1 LYGLDLHLSVC
12 QRINRFYIEKA
23 ETTIIAIIQRNRV
36 VLSLGD
42 FSVIFHIGKFDNSW
56 ILVKFVNFGIEEEN
70 NLI

>member
-1 LYGLDLHLSVC
+1 MLLS
-12 QRINRFYIEKA
+12 NWPYL
-23 ETTIIAIIQRNRV
+23 ETSSQVPFVSFFELGNRV

-42 FSVIFHIGKFDNSW
+42 FSAIFHTGKFDNSW